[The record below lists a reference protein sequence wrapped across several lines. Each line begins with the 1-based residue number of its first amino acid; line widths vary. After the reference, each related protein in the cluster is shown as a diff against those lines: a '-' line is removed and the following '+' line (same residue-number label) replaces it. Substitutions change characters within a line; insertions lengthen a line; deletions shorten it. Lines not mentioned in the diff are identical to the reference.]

1 MVTVI
6 GSGLES
12 HIARQARKQA
22 MGWIADAEHEAAQ
35 LVAQAAEKAE
45 KLHGGAEAEARE
57 GVQALRRR
65 RVARAELDAREGM
78 LRAQAELLDRV
89 WAAARQR
96 LAGLDADSPPPQRL
110 ARLRALT
117 VEAAEHLSGGDLR
130 LQVNARDGELLTDE
144 VLAEWAAAWQAWWPG
159 VQLSLSPDVTPILGG
174 VVVRQVNGQALVD
187 NSYEQRL
194 DAAREALR
202 GQVIDILA
210 QAGDGGE
217 G

>member
-130 LQVNARDGELLTDE
+130 LQLTDE
-144 VLAEWAAAWQAWWPG
+144 VLAEWAEAWQAWWPG
-159 VQLSLSPDVTPILGG
+159 VQLSLSPDATPILGG

-187 NSYEQRL
+187 NSYEQRR

-202 GQVIDILA
+202 GQVIEILA